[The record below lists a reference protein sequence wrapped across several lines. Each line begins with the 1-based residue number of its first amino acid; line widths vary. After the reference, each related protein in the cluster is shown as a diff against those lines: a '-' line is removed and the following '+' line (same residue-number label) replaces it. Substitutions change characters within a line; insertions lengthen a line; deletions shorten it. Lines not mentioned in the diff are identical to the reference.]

1 MRFIKFFYTDPC
13 VYFYYLYPIFII
25 FILHSTRKM
34 IYIYFKYIL
43 NILSFYYSSSSRWYK
58 RLAWDQIT
66 LERSAE
72 DIVISWNLEDESVDF
87 GTQKIVHGGGKRV
100 MQPGVFMVILFT
112 GVRSIY
118 LDNIPAVIWNMRVRL
133 ILEPLRCLLSQ
144 LRAKQRGP
152 IWKRQGQPGLCS
164 LSALQQGV
172 GGGTRTHGRIN
183 NATRTQRHGADLR
196 VNEES
201 ETNGGKRMVIQVVK
215 QERRRRKRM

>member
-1 MRFIKFFYTDPC
+1 MGSNNAGTFGRRYRNLVKSRGRKRRF
-13 VYFYYLYPIFII
+13 
-25 FILHSTRKM
+25 
-34 IYIYFKYIL
+34 
-43 NILSFYYSSSSRWYK
+43 
-58 RLAWDQIT
+58 
-66 LERSAE
+66 
-72 DIVISWNLEDESVDF
+72 WN
-87 GTQKIVHGGGKRV
+87 TKNRPRGGRV

-118 LDNIPAVIWNMRVRL
+118 LDNIPLVIWNMRVRL